1 MMSESDAFGLRM
13 RELRSECGVS
23 QDDLARRTGIHP
35 TAIGRLEHGKREPR
49 LGTILRIARGLGV
62 RPGELLD
69 PLVGLCERRLTPEEF
84 ERHLRH
90 LPTDGEG

>member
-1 MMSESDAFGLRM
+1 MSESDAFGLRM

-23 QDDLARRTGIHP
+23 QDDLARRTGILP
-35 TAIGRLEHGKREPR
+35 AICDRPLGARQAREPR

-69 PLVGLCERRLTPEEF
+69 PLVG
-84 ERHLRH
+84 
-90 LPTDGEG
+90 GSASAG